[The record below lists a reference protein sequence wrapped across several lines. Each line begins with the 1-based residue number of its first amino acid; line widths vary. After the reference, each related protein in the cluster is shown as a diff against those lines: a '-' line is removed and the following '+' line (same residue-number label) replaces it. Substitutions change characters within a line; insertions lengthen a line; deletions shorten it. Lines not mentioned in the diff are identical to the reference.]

1 MKKIGDLMTEMGFR
15 KEAPQSAKEAFLKH
29 LIRAAEGVHVTTPL
43 EKKEIEKNNIPQ
55 IPTFEAHQVQLSFD
69 FNEVS

>member
-1 MKKIGDLMTEMGFR
+1 MKKIGDLMSEMGFR
-15 KEAPQSAKEAFLKH
+15 EEAPQSAKEAFLKH
-29 LIRAAEGVHVTTPL
+29 LIRAAENVHVTAPF

-55 IPTFEAHQVQLSFD
+55 IPAFEIQLSFD